1 MPTYKALDLDCLSS
15 ATSEWRIVLGPERV
29 ISDEL
34 ALRTAQATTFASE
47 SHVCAVLY
55 PADTPQVQECLRIA
69 NRHRVPVYPVSTG
82 KNWGYTSGAPTLDAV
97 LLNLSRMNR
106 ILDFSEELGYVTIE
120 PGVTQGQ
127 LYEYLKSRNSK
138 LWIDATGASS
148 ECSMLGNTVER
159 GFGHTP
165 YSDHFAHSCNF
176 EVVLPDGEVIH
187 TGHGD
192 MPGSKTAPLYRWG
205 TGPFA
210 DGIFSQSNFGI
221 VTRIT
226 LWLMQAPE
234 RVEAFFF
241 RIDHEDG
248 LPPALDALR
257 PLRMDGT
264 LQSACHIGNAYK
276 VLSGLQAYPWEATL
290 GKTPLTPEALVP
302 FAKNFNFGAW
312 NGSGAL
318 YGTKRQ
324 LAEARR
330 LVKRALAGKV
340 SKLQFLD
347 EKKLKMLSRFSGIAR
362 LFVSWDLNRALELLN
377 PLFGLIQGVPTSQP
391 MKSCYW
397 RKHTF
402 DEADMDPDRDRCGLI
417 WCSPISPLK
426 GAEVRQMTGVCIS
439 TLLQHGFEPMISLT
453 LMTERTVGCVVSII
467 YDRDVPGEDER
478 AKICHEELLKRL
490 AASGYYPYRPGI
502 QSMAVMQHAGP
513 FGHFLK
519 RLKRELDPKH
529 ILAPGRYEV

>member
-1 MPTYKALDLDCLSS
+1 MPTHNTLEFDLST
-15 ATSEWRIVLGPERV
+15 AVHEWTAILGPERV
-29 ISDEL
+29 TSDEL
-34 ALRTAQATTFASE
+34 VLRAAEATTFAGKSR
-47 SHVCAVLY
+47 VYAVLY
-55 PADTPQVQECLRIA
+55 PENTQEVQDCVRIA

-82 KNWGYTSGAPTLDAV
+82 KNWGYTSGAPTSDAV

-106 ILDFSEELGYVTIE
+106 ILDFSEELAYVTIE

-127 LYEYLKSRNSK
+127 LYEFLQSRRSK

-148 ECSMLGNTVER
+148 GCSMLGNTVER

-176 EVVLPDGEVIH
+176 EVVLPEGEVIH
-187 TGHGD
+187 TGHGA

-205 TGPFA
+205 TGPFV

-221 VTRIT
+221 VTRMT
-226 LWLMQAPE
+226 LWLMPAPE
-234 RVEAFFF
+234 CVEAFFF
-241 RIDHEDG
+241 RIDHADG
-248 LPPALDALR
+248 LAPVLDALR

-264 LQSACHIGNAYK
+264 LQSACHIGNDYK
-276 VLSGLQAYPWEATL
+276 VLSGLQSYPWEATR
-290 GKTPLTPEALVP
+290 GKTPLTPEALLP
-302 FAKNFNFGAW
+302 FANEFNFGVW

-318 YGTKRQ
+318 YGTKSQ
-324 LAEARR
+324 LKEARR
-330 LVKRALAGKV
+330 LLKGALAGKV

-347 EKKLKMLSRFSGIAR
+347 ERKLKLLSRFSGIAK
-362 LFVSWDLNRALELLN
+362 LFVSWDLNRALELLY
-377 PLFGLIQGVPTSQP
+377 PLFGLIQGVPTAQP

-397 RKHTF
+397 RKHAF

-417 WCSPISPLK
+417 WCSPLSPLK
-426 GAEVRQMTGVCIS
+426 GAEVRQMTDICIS

-453 LMTERTVGCVVSII
+453 LLTERTVGCVVSII

-478 AKICHEELLKRL
+478 AQTCHEELLKRL
-490 AASGYYPYRPGI
+490 VASGYYPYRLGI

-513 FGHFLK
+513 FGHFLQ
-519 RLKRELDPKH
+519 RLKKELDPEH
-529 ILAPGRYEV
+529 ILAPGRYAI

>member
-82 KNWGYTSGAPTLDAV
+82 KNWGYTSGAPTSDAV

-226 LWLMQAPE
+226 LWLMPAPE

-248 LPPALDALR
+248 LPPAVDALR